1 MESGAVPVSQDGV
14 GSRSTP
20 LRRRK
25 PCSAPARVRGGP
37 QSARSLQPRPRSSGS
52 RGNLAAQ
59 FRRETLKQRCFYSKK
74 ALDNLVY
81 YPFSRCLARR
91 TEAARNVYR
100 RRDSNLRNGWDVEHC
115 PLTNQSINQL
125 SLQYVF
131 SSWRNFRKFVKYRK
145 LLGIKITRI
154 PIPRL
159 LHPIIFFPID
169 FFFFHTF

>member
-1 MESGAVPVSQDGV
+1 MGYIQENTWKGGFLESGCTVARGQLADDTKAHFRQQFWPFFPQSGSPCGEMESGAVPVSQDGV

-52 RGNLAAQ
+52 RGNLATQ

-100 RRDSNLRNGWDVEHC
+100 RRDSNLRNG
-115 PLTNQSINQL
+115 
-125 SLQYVF
+125 
-131 SSWRNFRKFVKYRK
+131 
-145 LLGIKITRI
+145 
-154 PIPRL
+154 
-159 LHPIIFFPID
+159 
-169 FFFFHTF
+169 